1 MIRQDWHWLSFNK
14 IITLFYMKTDRFGIT
29 RAWHS
34 FVIILNWLQSIFMF
48 GNKLKNVLSNG
59 DCWYIR
65 NNRLN
70 NSIIAIT
77 LWNNIR
83 HEKCGGESCS
93 LMILV
98 AVIYSMPSCTW
109 TRSIEVRSKWLDSTH
124 TLIWSCLLLPTTGYI
139 TYVF

>member
-14 IITLFYMKTDRFGIT
+14 IITLFYMKTDRFVIT